1 MDKKWEKQN
10 PLIFLIPGSTFP
22 RLLRIRSKDLEA
34 EITEIFINSQVGWH
48 QIAVFVLF
56 FHLYPHQKQL
66 S

>member
-10 PLIFLIPGSTFP
+10 PLIFLIPGSTFL

-48 QIAVFVLF
+48 QIAVFV
-56 FHLYPHQKQL
+56 
-66 S
+66 

>member
-10 PLIFLIPGSTFP
+10 PLIFFP

-48 QIAVFVLF
+48 QIAIFV
-56 FHLYPHQKQL
+56 
-66 S
+66 